1 MAFISAYTLTEA
13 RSLLALYKDA
23 EIALVDGQAK
33 SYKIGSREFTSLD
46 LALIQQRIRE
56 LAKTIEG
63 LEGNLRTK
71 RAVMVVPRDL

>member
-1 MAFISAYTLTEA
+1 MAFISAYSLTEA

-33 SYKIGSREFTSLD
+33 SYKIGSREFTALD
-46 LALIQQRIRE
+46 LPVILQRIRE

-63 LEGNLRTK
+63 LEGNMRTK

>member
-1 MAFISAYTLTEA
+1 MAFISAYSLTEA

-33 SYKIGSREFTSLD
+33 SYKIGSREFTALD
-46 LALIQQRIRE
+46 LPVILQRIRE

-63 LEGNLRTK
+63 LEGNMRTK
-71 RAVMVVPRDL
+71 RAVMVVPRDF

>member
-1 MAFISAYTLTEA
+1 MGFISPYTLAEA
-13 RSLLALYKDA
+13 RALLALYKAA

-33 SYKIGSREFTSLD
+33 HYKIGTREFTSLD
-46 LALIQQRIRE
+46 LPVIQQRIRE

-63 LEGNLRTK
+63 LEGNMRTK

>member
-1 MAFISAYTLTEA
+1 MAFISAYSLTEA

-23 EIALVDGQAK
+23 EIALVDRQAK
-33 SYKIGSREFTSLD
+33 SYKIGSREFTALD
-46 LALIQQRIRE
+46 LPVILQRIRE

-63 LEGNLRTK
+63 LEGNMRTK

>member
-1 MAFISAYTLTEA
+1 MAFISAYSLTEA
-13 RSLLALYKDA
+13 RSLLALYMDA

-33 SYKIGSREFTSLD
+33 SYKIGSREFTALD
-46 LALIQQRIRE
+46 LPVILQRIRE

-63 LEGNLRTK
+63 LEGNMRTK

>member
-1 MAFISAYTLTEA
+1 MTFISPYTLTEA
-13 RSLLALYKDA
+13 RSLLALYKEA

-33 SYKIGSREFTSLD
+33 SYKIGTREFTSLD
-46 LALIQQRIRE
+46 VAWLQQRIRE

-63 LEGNLRTK
+63 LEGNVRTK

>member
-1 MAFISAYTLTEA
+1 MAFISAYSLTEA
-13 RSLLALYKDA
+13 RSLLALYKEA

-33 SYKIGSREFTSLD
+33 SYKIGTREFTSLD
-46 LALIQQRIRE
+46 LPWILQRIRE

-63 LEGNLRTK
+63 LEGNVRTK